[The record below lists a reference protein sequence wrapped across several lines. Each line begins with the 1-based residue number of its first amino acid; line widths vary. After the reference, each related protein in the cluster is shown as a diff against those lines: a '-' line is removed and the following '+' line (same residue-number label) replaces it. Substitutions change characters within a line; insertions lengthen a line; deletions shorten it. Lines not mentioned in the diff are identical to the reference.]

1 MPGDSKTALSEFSQQ
16 KTFETYWQTKPK
28 VPRET
33 LCITTAG
40 LTFLTTHFK
49 WRLFA
54 KATSVNDGKLKQRH
68 VRPDFTGSIFK
79 ATSRCQEPTS
89 ARLFETL
96 RRYELWDPAW
106 STRGL
111 PPLPDVHFE
120 KAHGAPF
127 SWERLNRSRPQTK
140 TESDKIGGI

>member
-1 MPGDSKTALSEFSQQ
+1 MNQLSRFISQPCPRRRGKTIATPKQAQLSWLDFPSGTFSQ
-16 KTFETYWQTKPK
+16 KHN
-28 VPRET
+28 
-33 LCITTAG
+33 LCAD
-40 LTFLTTHFK
+40 
-49 WRLFA
+49 R
-54 KATSVNDGKLKQRH
+54 KLKQRH
-68 VRPDFTGSIFK
+68 ERPDFTGSIFK

-140 TESDKIGGI
+140 T